1 MVLGR
6 SDKVETG
13 EDVEQLEDEGKN
25 IILGIISQLRPGM
38 DLTRVTL
45 PTFILEPRSMLER
58 ITNFMSHPELLLPIH
73 AIDDPVERF
82 VSVCRYY
89 LSGFHI
95 KPPGVKKPLNPVL
108 GEQFTCEWTFPDGTQ
123 ALYLAEQVSH
133 HPPVSAY
140 FYASPEHK
148 IRVDGT
154 LIPKSRFLGNS
165 VGSMMEGKARLSF
178 TDRPGEEYVLTQP
191 NMYARGILF
200 GTMKLELG
208 DHSFIRCDKND
219 LVADIEFKTKG
230 FISGTY
236 NAISGKIKRISTGE
250 ALYEISGKWNEEM
263 TLRDLR
269 TKKTT
274 ILFDARGARPA
285 THDMKPLSEQDERE
299 SQRLWDPVTRAIK
312 KRDQDAATD
321 AKSAIEER
329 QRQEQR
335 RREAEGAQWEP
346 RFFVRRAGTADEWI
360 LKEDVDFSGD
370 SEEVKKHIR
379 AITTGYV
386 EPTTS
391 TTSTAAA
398 TSTVPATPTKPPAP
412 QPGATPSSA
421 SRPPQLSYGGGV
433 PATPSQT
440 ATPTSPTR
448 ITGGP
453 AHVPAIPGTPAAAA
467 SAYPACVPSAAT
479 GPRATPNAVGVAT
492 HSRIPSDSS
501 DTSEKFV
508 DAPEN
513 PLHDPM
519 SSLSMND
526 TKQSRRRSLLD
537 KVGL

>member
-58 ITNFMSHPELLLPIH
+58 ITNFMSHPELILPIH

-274 ILFDARGARPA
+274 ILFDARSARPA
-285 THDMKPLSEQDERE
+285 MHDTKPISEQDERE
-299 SQRLWDPVTRAIK
+299 SQRLWEPVTRAIK
-312 KRDQDAATD
+312 KRDQEAATD

-335 RREAEGAQWEP
+335 RREAEGVQWEP
-346 RFFVRRAGTADEWI
+346 RFFVRRPGTADEWI
-360 LKEDVDFSGD
+360 LKEDVDFFD
-370 SEEVKKHIR
+370 DPEKVKADIR
-379 AITTGYV
+379 AIT
-386 EPTTS
+386 S
-391 TTSTAAA
+391 TTT
-398 TSTVPATPTKPPAP
+398 TTTTTTATPTKPPAP
-412 QPGATPSSA
+412 QPGATPSS
-421 SRPPQLSYGGGV
+421 
-433 PATPSQT
+433 QT
-440 ATPTSPTR
+440 ATTASPTR
-448 ITGGP
+448 TSGGP
-453 AHVPAIPGTPAAAA
+453 AHVPAIPGTPAMA
-467 SAYPACVPSAAT
+467 SAYPASVPSAAT
-479 GPRATPNAVGVAT
+479 GPTGTPTAVLGGVT
-492 HSRIPSDSS
+492 RHSRIPSNSS
-501 DTSEKFV
+501 DTSDKFV
-508 DAPEN
+508 DAPEM
-513 PLHDPM
+513 PIHDSM
-519 SSLSMND
+519 STLQLED
-526 TKQSRRRSLLD
+526 GKPTRRRSLLD